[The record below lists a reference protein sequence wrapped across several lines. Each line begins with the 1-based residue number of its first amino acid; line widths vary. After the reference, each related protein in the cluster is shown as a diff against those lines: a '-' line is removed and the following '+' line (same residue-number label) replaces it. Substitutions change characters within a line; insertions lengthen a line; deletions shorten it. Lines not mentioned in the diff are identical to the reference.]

1 MVPGGLAPPYMLTA
15 TTMQGYAQRERGA
28 RPQPQQPG
36 WSHEGRVE
44 ATADGTQLLL
54 QHGEGRPLLGAVL
67 PALQHE
73 QVDLSRAS
81 CWARQAVPSHDLLQR
96 LVVAHS
102 WEPRRGARQ
111 GLPCF
116 CPGSPW
122 RPPPSPW
129 PDPVKWAALRVSDLQ
144 GGVCLRPRAGPLA
157 SSLTLP
163 LSRRGLTSPPGLPR
177 DPPS

>member
-102 WEPRRGARQ
+102 WGSRGE
-111 GLPCF
+111 GLGRGC
-116 CPGSPW
+116 
-122 RPPPSPW
+122 
-129 PDPVKWAALRVSDLQ
+129 
-144 GGVCLRPRAGPLA
+144 LA
-157 SSLTLP
+157 SAQGHRGDLPPALGRTL
-163 LSRRGLTSPPGLPR
+163 SSGQH
-177 DPPS
+177 